1 MPAAES
7 YPSLLQKM
15 LEADG
20 YQYEIVNAGISG
32 DTTAGGV
39 RRIDWALEGDVRFL
53 ILALGANDLL
63 RGMPVKEMKNN
74 LGQIIE
80 RARTRKIEVL
90 LAGMYAPTNTGAE
103 YRREVEEAFQS
114 LAREHK
120 VVFIPFLLDQV
131 AGIESL
137 NQPDGI
143 HPNKEGARIIA
154 ETIYK
159 RLRPLLEKQKVTPR

>member
-1 MPAAES
+1 
-7 YPSLLQKM
+7 M
-15 LEADG
+15 LEVDG
-20 YQYEIVNAGISG
+20 YRYEIINAGISG
-32 DTTAGGV
+32 DTTAGGL

-90 LAGMYAPTNTGAE
+90 LAGMYAPTNTGPE
-103 YRREVEEAFQS
+103 YRREVEEAFQA

-120 VVFIPFLLDQV
+120 VVFIPFFLDHV

-143 HPNKEGARIIA
+143 HPNKEGTRIIA

-159 RLRPLLEKQKVTPR
+159 ALRPLLEKQKQSNPQ